1 MVLPTDVSGGEV
13 TPIASVSALKALT
26 CPKTETVASKTPT
39 SAKPDKMTREVG
51 RFMWRGFIPVPY
63 AFGVQNSSTPLNAGQ
78 APALE

>member
-1 MVLPTDVSGGEV
+1 
-13 TPIASVSALKALT
+13 LT

-63 AFGVQNSSTPLNAGQ
+63 ALGVQNLSAPLNDGR
-78 APALE
+78 APALG